1 MHPPVETF
9 KRPDF
14 CSDSLEAMSICD
26 IFQFHDPRNVA
37 AHPFGVFA
45 SFIMRKSNKSIMA
58 IKYRKSITTS
68 LTLYNSLS
76 QANSSH
82 TATLG
87 SVTPEIMQIAVYY
100 HHMIHIYYDLILLW
114 YTVNSIIGF
123 KDLGHIYYPS
133 DTETICYKEK

>member
-1 MHPPVETF
+1 M
-9 KRPDF
+9 
-14 CSDSLEAMSICD
+14 CD
-26 IFQFHDPRNVA
+26 IFQFHDPRNEA

-45 SFIMRKSNKSIMA
+45 SFIMA

-82 TATLG
+82 TAALG

-100 HHMIHIYYDLILLW
+100 HHMIHIYYDLILL
-114 YTVNSIIGF
+114 
-123 KDLGHIYYPS
+123 
-133 DTETICYKEK
+133 